1 MYYDVEKGFGLQFN
15 NEWIIYKDTKED
27 LIRLADCIL
36 SAIVNFSLMAEL
48 NNMQAYAH
56 ANEDCKEGDTPN
68 RTVFDSK
75 FEIPSYFIN
84 LILKDYNMK
93 VLGW

>member
-56 ANEDCKEGDTPN
+56 VNEDCKEGDTPN

>member
-15 NEWIIYKDTKED
+15 KEWIIYKDTKED

-36 SAIVNFSLMAEL
+36 SAIVSFSLMAEL
-48 NNMQAYAH
+48 NNMQMYAH
-56 ANEDCKEGDTPN
+56 ANEDCMEGDTPN
-68 RTVFDSK
+68 RTVFDNK

-84 LILKDYNMK
+84 LILKDYNME

>member
-1 MYYDVEKGFGLQFN
+1 MVEVGDKYILNSQNGLCYDIEVVNINHFREIDRIYAIDVYHKGTNVYGDVVFVGD
-15 NEWIIYKDTKED
+15 E
-27 LIRLADCIL
+27 
-36 SAIVNFSLMAEL
+36 VM
-48 NNMQAYAH
+48 
-56 ANEDCKEGDTPN
+56 EGDTLN
-68 RTVFDSK
+68 RTVFDNK

>member
-48 NNMQAYAH
+48 NNMQTYAH

>member
-15 NEWIIYKDTKED
+15 KEWIIYKDTKED

-48 NNMQAYAH
+48 NNMQVYAH

-68 RTVFDSK
+68 RTVFDNK

>member
-1 MYYDVEKGFGLQFN
+1 MYYDDSKGYGLQFG
-15 NEWIIYKDTKED
+15 EDFIIYKNSQREI
-27 LIRLADCIL
+27 IRTADYIL
-36 SAIVNFSLMAEL
+36 SAIVNFSLLNEL
-48 NNMQAYAH
+48 NNMQMQAH
-56 ANEDCKEGDTPN
+56 ANDEVMEGDTPN
-68 RTVFDSK
+68 RTVFDNK

>member
-1 MYYDVEKGFGLQFN
+1 MYYDAEKGYGLRFN
-15 NEWIIYKDTKED
+15 GEFVVYRDTKED

-36 SAIVNFSLMAEL
+36 TALVNFSLIREL
-48 NNMQAYAH
+48 NRMQRYSN
-56 ANEDCKEGDTPN
+56 ANEECIEGDIPS
-68 RTVFDSK
+68 RTVFDNK

-84 LILKDYNMK
+84 LVLKQFNME

>member
-1 MYYDVEKGFGLQFN
+1 MYYDAEKGYGLRFN
-15 NEWIIYKDTKED
+15 GKFIVYKDTKED

-36 SAIVNFSLMAEL
+36 SAIVNFSLLSEL
-48 NNMQAYAH
+48 NEMQMHAH
-56 ANEDCKEGDTPN
+56 ANEDYIEGDTPN
-68 RTVFDSK
+68 RTVFDNK

-84 LILKDYNMK
+84 ILLKHFNME

>member
-1 MYYDVEKGFGLQFN
+1 MYYDDRKGYGLQFGEN
-15 NEWIIYKDTKED
+15 FIIYKDSQREI
-27 LIRLADCIL
+27 IRTADYIL
-36 SAIVNFSLMAEL
+36 LAIVNFSLLDEL
-48 NNMQAYAH
+48 NNMQMQAH
-56 ANEDCKEGDTPN
+56 ANDEVMEGDTLN
-68 RTVFDSK
+68 RTVFDNK